1 MNLKDCKILIL
12 DEQGPLFVYFGPDIR
27 QIALTCPDDRQSLI
41 FSSTPTPPSMPPIR
55 MTEAA
60 WSNRYHIRFGA
71 ASMLDTLA
79 TSKDLQQEGEVA
91 EDNNVL
97 MGDNVR
103 LCKRADDAQV
113 PYALRPDVGF
123 FSDGAAA
130 ADKMPHQDKV
140 GSGSVRWL
148 CSCVVFSKCGAA
160 RGLFQRTRVGGRA
173 MAAVAAAVGTDV
185 NVGPSVPMARWF
197 RLAALP
203 INNAANTPAWGRGL
217 HRHTTSVRHSG
228 SVYP

>member
-79 TSKDLQQEGEVA
+79 TSKDLQQE
-91 EDNNVL
+91 
-97 MGDNVR
+97 VR
-103 LCKRADDAQV
+103 
-113 PYALRPDVGF
+113 F
-123 FSDGAAA
+123 FSVEQHKDEYIYNLL
-130 ADKMPHQDKV
+130 DKQWDYAEGCWRSP
-140 GSGSVRWL
+140 GSR
-148 CSCVVFSKCGAA
+148 
-160 RGLFQRTRVGGRA
+160 
-173 MAAVAAAVGTDV
+173 
-185 NVGPSVPMARWF
+185 
-197 RLAALP
+197 
-203 INNAANTPAWGRGL
+203 
-217 HRHTTSVRHSG
+217 
-228 SVYP
+228 